1 MRTKSTKARGAFAL
15 ATVVLFGYIAAQTGA
30 SAQLVGPS
38 PTTTAPPVAPT
49 TTAPPKSTATTQ
61 PKLVGGGG
69 DDPGATPKGVVPSG
83 YAKIIASVKRS
94 RANNTHGLI
103 AALQPLVARGM
114 TPTQAAMAGFGHFP
128 VAGAA
133 NFTDDWL
140 NPRFTPVFH
149 LHEGTDIFAAT
160 GTPVR
165 TPVDGVV
172 RHSQGGAGGIAA
184 YVRTKEGHDVYF
196 AHLASYSN
204 VRAGDAVRVGDVIG
218 YTGSTGNA
226 VGGAAHLHFE
236 IHPKG
241 RGPVNPKPYLDQWI
255 AHALLAAPQVIAN
268 HAGQGPLPT
277 PSVSEPDSMTIERIA
292 PPRAQL
298 AWASS
303 SNPTGGAVRL
313 AEVEAAVASLRVD
326 WTGRARAAEARRAAA
341 EAADTRAK
349 VMLRPLTPRGLL
361 DVLGLR

>member
-1 MRTKSTKARGAFAL
+1 MARGAFAL
-15 ATVVLFGYIAAQTGA
+15 AIVILLGYIAVATGA
-30 SAQLVGPS
+30 SAQLVEPT
-38 PTTTAPPVAPT
+38 PTTTAAPVAPT
-49 TTAPPKSTATTQ
+49 TTAAPKTTPTTE

-69 DDPGATPKGVVPSG
+69 DDGTVTTGVIPPG

-94 RANNTHGLI
+94 RANNTLGLV
-103 AALQPLVARGM
+103 AALQPLVERGM
-114 TPTQAAMAGFGHFP
+114 TPAQAAILGFGHFP

-149 LHEGTDIFAAT
+149 LHEGTDIFSAS

-172 RHSQGGAGGIAA
+172 RHSSGGAGGTAA
-184 YVRTKEGHDVYF
+184 YVTTKEGHELYF
-196 AHLASYSN
+196 AHLSSYSA
-204 VRAGDAVRVGDVIG
+204 VKPGDSVRVGDVIG
-218 YTGSTGNA
+218 FVGDTGNA
-226 VGGAAHLHFE
+226 AGGAPHLHFE

-241 RGPVNPKPYLDQWI
+241 KGPVNPKPYLDQWV
-255 AHALLAAPQVIAN
+255 AQALASAPQVIASFT
-268 HAGQGPLPT
+268 GQPAQVPAT
-277 PSVSEPDSMTIERIA
+277 VSEPVSMTIERIA

-303 SNPTGGAVRL
+303 ANPTGGALRL
-313 AEVEAAVASLRVD
+313 AEVEAAVASLSVD
-326 WTGRARAAEARRAAA
+326 WQARARVAETRRLRA
-341 EAADTRAK
+341 EAADREAK
-349 VMLRPLTPRGLL
+349 AMLRPLTPRGLL